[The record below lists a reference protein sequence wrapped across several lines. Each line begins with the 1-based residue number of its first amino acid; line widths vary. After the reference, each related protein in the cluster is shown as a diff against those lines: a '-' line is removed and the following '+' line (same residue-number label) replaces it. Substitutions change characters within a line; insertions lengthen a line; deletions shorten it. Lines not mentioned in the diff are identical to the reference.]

1 MFADVIG
8 YSLKEYQQLFDP
20 VRSVTESLKKIH
32 NLLTQIQLSQALL
45 IMQQNFIH
53 IFPPLIVKETK
64 AKPISFAYCG
74 LCLLTINTRSNK
86 QSTVSNFIKNSDG
99 STMQTPHWK
108 SSDGSLRRCLTLEFF

>member
-1 MFADVIG
+1 M
-8 YSLKEYQQLFDP
+8 
-20 VRSVTESLKKIH
+20 H
-32 NLLTQIQLSQALL
+32 NLLTQIQQSQVLL
-45 IMQQNFIH
+45 IMQQNFFY

-108 SSDGSLRRCLTLEFF
+108 SSDGSLRRRCLTLKSFFKGKDHLAMCYLSPRPVEVGFLPSINHC